1 MAHAKP
7 VSSANKLVVQQL
19 DQQIES
25 IEKVM
30 DGDALTY
37 FFDIEMGSEAIFRAA
52 VESVKNRRK
61 KLLVILQTGGGYIEV
76 VERMVRVMRQHY
88 ERVEFIV
95 PNYAMS
101 AGTVLVMSGD
111 EIHMDY
117 YSILGP
123 IDPQVHQRGR
133 GHLIPALGY
142 LEQFNRLIDKSKR
155 GTLSVAEASFL
166 IEKFDPAELY
176 QYEQARELSVSLL
189 EEWLVKYKFKNWLK
203 TETRGKTVT
212 AKMRRDRAVE
222 IGRKLNDTKRWKVHG
237 RGIPMRTLT
246 EELKLK
252 ITDFSKNDKDNRAIK
267 TYHKLLEDYM
277 MTTGAE
283 GAVHWKGSF
292 SLLRGS

>member
-1 MAHAKP
+1 MAWG
-7 VSSANKLVVQQL
+7 VSIGRQKL